1 MYTHTYMDF
10 KCGEKNCLCVS
21 VIYLS
26 VDFYKS
32 AHSISFLVKIF
43 TIDLRNF
50 IIWNVKVVSSF
61 F

>member
-10 KCGEKNCLCVS
+10 KYGEKNCLCVS

-32 AHSISFLVKIF
+32 ARSISFLIKIF

-50 IIWNVKVVSSF
+50 II
-61 F
+61 